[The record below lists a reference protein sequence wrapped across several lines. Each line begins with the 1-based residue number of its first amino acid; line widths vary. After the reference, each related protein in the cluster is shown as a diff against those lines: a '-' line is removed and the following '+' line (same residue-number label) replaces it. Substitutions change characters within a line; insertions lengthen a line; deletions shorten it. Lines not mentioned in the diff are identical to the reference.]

1 MTYLIDVLPNT
12 IDVNGRKVAINTDF
26 RAWIKY
32 EEIMLKEDEKAQSQV
47 LEAIDACLV
56 EDFTMTNLDELEVL
70 FDGFLW
76 FYSLGKKTDGINKI
90 KEEDEKESEF
100 TNSSLVYSFEHDWA
114 YIYSAFMECYNINL
128 FTAKLHWW
136 EFKALFEGL
145 NQKCL
150 FSRIMSFRSMKITSK
165 MSKDE
170 KKYYR
175 TMKKIYALPDER
187 TVEEKENSFARSM
200 IASMQI

>member
-26 RAWIKY
+26 RTWIKY

-128 FTAKLHWW
+128 FTANLHWW

-200 IASMQI
+200 MASMQI

>member
-1 MTYLIDVLPNT
+1 MTYLIKVLPST

-26 RAWIKY
+26 RIWIKY

-47 LEAIDACLV
+47 LEAIDNCLA
-56 EDFTMTNLDELEVL
+56 EDFMMTNLDELESL

-114 YIYSAFMECYNINL
+114 YIYSAFIECYNINL
-128 FTAKLHWW
+128 FTANLHWW
-136 EFKALFEGL
+136 EFKALFESL
-145 NQKCL
+145 NEKCL
-150 FSRIMSFRSMKITSK
+150 FSKILSYRSMEISSK

-170 KKYYR
+170 KKFYR
-175 TMKKIYALPDER
+175 NMKKIYALPDER
-187 TVEEKENSFARSM
+187 TVEEKERSFARSM
-200 IASMQI
+200 MASMQI